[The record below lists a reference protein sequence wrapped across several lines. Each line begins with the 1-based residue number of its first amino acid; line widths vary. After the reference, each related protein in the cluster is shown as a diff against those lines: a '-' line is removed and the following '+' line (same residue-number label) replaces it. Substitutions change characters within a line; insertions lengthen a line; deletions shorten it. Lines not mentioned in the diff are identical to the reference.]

1 MIDDTV
7 TINDLHWDREVS
19 ILWTTCNGAAC
30 CEIRQSRRSNRQISD
45 ILGCDAS
52 HELDAGLE
60 ELKITSQISVYA
72 MRLGPEIQ
80 LLSKIYAVLGLT
92 EKRKP

>member
-1 MIDDTV
+1 MQRGNMAVRFVRVAEATGRF
-7 TINDLHWDREVS
+7 L
-19 ILWTTCNGAAC
+19 
-30 CEIRQSRRSNRQISD
+30 ISWV
-45 ILGCDAS
+45 ATP
-52 HELDAGLE
+52 HKLDARLE

-80 LLSKIYAVLGLT
+80 LLSKIWAVLGLT